1 MTAIQAL
8 KSLEVGL
15 PSSGPVRGQA
25 VNAIRAI
32 NTKGLV
38 LNVDGTTNTGN
49 VIFEVLT
56 KKGATASI
64 KDEKGMLKGL
74 INFGKDPVKALIE
87 LLKKMSGST
96 IVIEDAHQQEIKVPV
111 FKTDLLA

>member
-25 VNAIRAI
+25 VNAIRVL

-38 LNVDGTTNTGN
+38 LNVDGTTDTGN

-56 KKGATASI
+56 KKGDTASI
-64 KDEKGMLKGL
+64 KDEKGMLKEL
-74 INFGKDPVKALIE
+74 INFGKDPVKALIG
-87 LLKKMSGST
+87 LLKKVSGST
-96 IVIEDAHQQEIKVPV
+96 VVIEDAHQQEIKMPK
-111 FKTDLLA
+111 FKTNLLA